1 MALPLFG
8 LRRARGV
15 RAEVLEVVV
24 TVVAFQCMVVVM
36 VANWKKKPLLKRLS
50 GFNLFGYLQLK

>member
-8 LRRARGV
+8 LRRTRGV

-36 VANWKKKPLLKRLS
+36 VANWKKKNIVETSVR
-50 GFNLFGYLQLK
+50 F